1 MNKLLRKKT
10 SLDQSQ
16 NRRKSV
22 KRVKEVN
29 NGTNDGSSQISI
41 IETPDQERKQLK
53 SHVKGAGIFETH
65 ELSGLHLSSNEFSN
79 QDMDITPPESSEIG
93 YFETQENNELKP
105 EDIIKRR
112 KKKKSSSK
120 NKNKSKDFIPV
131 ASNDQSVSQ
140 ADKLNE
146 ILKRRMGASD
156 ANRLLSGIIDK
167 I

>member
-1 MNKLLRKKT
+1 M
-10 SLDQSQ
+10 
-16 NRRKSV
+16 
-22 KRVKEVN
+22 
-29 NGTNDGSSQISI
+29 
-41 IETPDQERKQLK
+41 K

-65 ELSGLHLSSNEFSN
+65 ELSGLLLSSNEFSN

-105 EDIIKRR
+105 EDILKRK

-120 NKNKSKDFIPV
+120 NKNKSKDFSPV